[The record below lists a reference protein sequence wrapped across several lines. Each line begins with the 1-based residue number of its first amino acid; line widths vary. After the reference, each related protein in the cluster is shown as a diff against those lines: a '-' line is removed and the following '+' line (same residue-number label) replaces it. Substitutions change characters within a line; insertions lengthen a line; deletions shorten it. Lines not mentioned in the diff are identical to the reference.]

1 MFSFRELMGVV
12 CVLHVVVGDSLVE
25 DGQPTSYGSYGVG
38 AVGCVGSQEV
48 CDVACGCV
56 GSGDCCCV
64 PTDDPLAVVH
74 AAECACTSV
83 GGRPIDGASSSVR
96 VSH

>member
-1 MFSFRELMGVV
+1 MGVG

-25 DGQPTSYGSYGVG
+25 NGQPTSYGSCGVG
-38 AVGCVGSQEV
+38 AIGCVGSQEV

-56 GSGDCCCV
+56 GSGDCFCV
-64 PTDDPLAVVH
+64 PTDDALAAVH
-74 AAECACTSV
+74 AAECACTPV
-83 GGRPIDGASSSVR
+83 GSQQIDGASSSVR